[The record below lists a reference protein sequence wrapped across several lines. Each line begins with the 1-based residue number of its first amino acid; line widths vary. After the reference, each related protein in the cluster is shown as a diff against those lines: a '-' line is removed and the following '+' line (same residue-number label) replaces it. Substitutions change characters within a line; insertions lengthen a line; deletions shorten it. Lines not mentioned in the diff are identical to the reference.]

1 MHRVTNRRVRSSGV
15 DGKLNGL
22 LKNAV
27 QGCPAVQEGQRPI
40 VLLLHV
46 VVLVDDLRVDVG
58 DYVDGVLLRG
68 ERDLEV
74 DILRRDGGQSQ
85 GHQCVE
91 EVVTIVAVEAGRHHR
106 AWARRL
112 EAYIKVVREL
122 LDDCELVEEADKDLV
137 EQGDEVVV
145 QVAPRPGGLKH
156 GLETFLGAGPQAGV
170 MDHLAQQDTIN
181 IITHVYVQIIHKDY
195 YMQEEDDRMLAFL
208 DRRAT
213 LDGIV

>member
-15 DGKLNGL
+15 GGELNVL
-22 LKNAV
+22 LNNAV

-46 VVLVDDLRVDVG
+46 VVLVDDLHVDVG
-58 DYVDGVLLRG
+58 DYVDGVLLRQALRG

-91 EVVTIVAVEAGRHHR
+91 EVVTIVAVEGGEHRR

-112 EAYIKVVREL
+112 EAYVKVVREL
-122 LDDCELVEEADKDLV
+122 LNDGELVEEADEDLV
-137 EQGDEVVV
+137 EQGDEAVV
-145 QVAPRPGGLKH
+145 QAAPRPGGLKH
-156 GLETFLGAGPQAGV
+156 YMETFLGARMQAGV
-170 MDHLAQQDTIN
+170 VDHLAQPADARA
-181 IITHVYVQIIHKDY
+181 HRLHGSS
-195 YMQEEDDRMLAFL
+195 LASSQLILRFE
-208 DRRAT
+208 
-213 LDGIV
+213 